1 MRLIKSLFCLML
13 IIVALV
19 GCTSTEEKVDGM
31 EGGTAI
37 DGSDTT
43 TSGYGDGSGLDGT
56 ELNGTGPG
64 TIMDGSLMGS
74 NAALMGGDF
83 ADPNHPLSVQVI
95 YFMYDSSQVRP
106 EFTKIIDAHSQYLAA
121 HPDQR
126 VVLEGHADE
135 RGSPEYNIALS
146 EQRAKAVSRTM
157 QRQNVSSSQLE
168 LVSYGE
174 EKPAAFEHDESS
186 WHLNRRVEIA
196 YKAR

>member
-1 MRLIKSLFCLML
+1 MRLLKSWFCLTLVML
-13 IIVALV
+13 ALV
-19 GCTSTEEKVDGM
+19 GCASTEEKVDGAAD
-31 EGGTAI
+31 GTAV
-37 DGSDTT
+37 DGNDTA
-43 TSGYGDGSGLDGT
+43 TSGYDGSGLSGS
-56 ELNGTGPG
+56 EINGTGPG

-95 YFMYDSSQVRP
+95 YFMFDSSQVRP

-126 VVLEGHADE
+126 VALEGHADE

-157 QRQNVSSSQLE
+157 QRQGVSGSQLE

-174 EKPAAFEHDESS
+174 EKPAAFDHNESS
-186 WHLNRRVEIA
+186 WHLNRRVEIV